1 MGETRQPP
9 EIEAYRFGRIV
20 VDGQAHTKDLIV
32 LPDRV
37 VTGWWRQQG
46 HRLSVQ
52 DLDPVFQANP
62 EVLIVGQGTFG
73 RLTVPEETRHAVE
86 ARGIELIAQ
95 PTPRACDTYNQMR
108 GERQVAAALHLTC

>member
-1 MGETRQPP
+1 MGPP

-20 VDGQAHTKDLIV
+20 VDGQAYTSDLIV
-32 LPDRV
+32 LPHRV
-37 VTGWWRQQG
+37 LTGWWRQQG
-46 HRLSVQ
+46 HSLSLD
-52 DLDPVFQANP
+52 DLDPVFQARP

-73 RLTVPEETRHAVE
+73 RLAVPEGTREAVE

-95 PTPRACDTYNQMR
+95 PTPRACQTYNEMR